1 MHVALEGVMISK
13 GDIERI
19 QSELISYDKARERLQ
34 IVTRNATRLCSWA
47 IVQVHRGKLS
57 QASKTLAEAKSALE
71 ELDDLLSAH
80 AELPQFGQVLVA
92 FQEYAEAKLLF
103 QMKKTG
109 KLASLKEVG
118 TSSTA
123 YVLGLL
129 DFVGELRR
137 MTLDALR
144 RGSADEAQRL
154 LSTMEQVHEDLMGLD
169 RTSILP
175 NFRRKLD
182 AARRI
187 LEATR
192 GDLATDLRRISLEKA
207 LRSVERK
214 LNSSGQRQ
222 KRG

>member
-1 MHVALEGVMISK
+1 MISK
-13 GDIERI
+13 SDIERI
-19 QSELISYDKARERLQ
+19 QTELMSYDRARERLQ
-34 IVTRNATRLCSWA
+34 TVTRNATRLCSWA

-57 QASKTLAEAKSALE
+57 QANKTLTEAKQALD
-71 ELDDLLSAH
+71 ELNRLLSTH
-80 AELPQFGQVLVA
+80 SELPQFGQVLVA

-123 YVLGLL
+123 YLLGML

-137 MTLDALR
+137 MILDSLR
-144 RGSADEAQRL
+144 KGNADEAQRL
-154 LSTMEQVHEDLMGLD
+154 LSTMEQVYEDLMELD

-192 GDLATDLRRISLEKA
+192 GDVATDLRRVSLEKA

-214 LNSSGQRQ
+214 LNSSSQRQ

>member
-1 MHVALEGVMISK
+1 MLTK
-13 GDIERI
+13 RDIERI
-19 QSELISYDKARERLQ
+19 QAELISYDKARERLQ
-34 IVTRNATRLCSWA
+34 TLTRDATRFCSWA
-47 IVQVHRGKLS
+47 IIQVHRGKLS
-57 QASKTLAEAKSALE
+57 QASKTLGEARRALD
-71 ELDDLLSAH
+71 ELETLLSAH

-92 FQEYAEAKLLF
+92 FQEYAEAKLIF
-103 QMKKTG
+103 EMKKHG
-109 KLASLKEVG
+109 RLASQKDVG

-123 YVLGLL
+123 YLLGML
-129 DFVGELRR
+129 DFVGEMRR

-144 RGSADEAQRL
+144 KGNADEAERL
-154 LSTMEQVHEDLMGLD
+154 LSTMEQVYEDLMSLD

-192 GDLATDLRRISLEKA
+192 GDVATDLRRVSLERA
-207 LRSVERK
+207 LRSVERR
-214 LNSSGQRQ
+214 LGSSGRGF

>member
-1 MHVALEGVMISK
+1 MLSK
-13 GDIERI
+13 SDVDRI
-19 QSELISYDKARERLQ
+19 QAELISYDKAREKLQ
-34 IVTRNATRLCSWA
+34 TLTRNATRLCSWA
-47 IVQVHRGKLS
+47 IIQVHRGKLS
-57 QASKTLAEAKSALE
+57 QAHKTLNDARRSLDELE
-71 ELDDLLSAH
+71 SLLSAH

-103 QMKKTG
+103 EMKKSG
-109 KLASLKEVG
+109 KLASQKDVG

-123 YVLGLL
+123 YLLGML
-129 DFVGELRR
+129 DFVGEMRR

-144 RGSADEAQRL
+144 KGKADEAENL
-154 LSTMEQVHEDLMGLD
+154 LSIMERVYEDLMALD

-187 LEATR
+187 LETTR
-192 GDLATDLRRISLEKA
+192 GDVATDMRRVSLEKA
-207 LRSVERK
+207 LRGVERR
-214 LNSSGQRQ
+214 LGPSSKGS

>member
-1 MHVALEGVMISK
+1 MLSK
-13 GDIERI
+13 SDIERI
-19 QSELISYDKARERLQ
+19 QAELLSYDRAREKLQ
-34 IVTRNATRLCSWA
+34 TVTRNATRLCSWA
-47 IVQVHRGKLS
+47 IIQVHRGKLNE
-57 QASKTLAEAKSALE
+57 AYKTLAEAKRSLDELE
-71 ELDDLLSAH
+71 RLLSAH

-92 FQEYAEAKLLF
+92 FQEYAEAKLVF
-103 QMKKTG
+103 EMKKSG
-109 KLASLKEVG
+109 RLASLRDVG

-123 YVLGLL
+123 YLLGML
-129 DFVGELRR
+129 DFVGEMRR

-144 RGSADEAQRL
+144 RGKAEEAQTL
-154 LSTMEQVHEDLMGLD
+154 LTMMEKVYEDLMALD

-192 GDLATDLRRISLEKA
+192 GDVATDLRRVSLEKA

-214 LNSSGQRQ
+214 LGASVKA